1 MAAVQEPA
9 GRVQE
14 LRQARLSKNCAVSKF
29 CAAAS
34 WTASAA
40 SASSALKIASDAP
53 SSGQRDVRVARTSD
67 RGSAPFLPGLLDRD
81 SYASTALGDVVDRS
95 LNAAAAHF
103 TAGLSPAALA
113 EAYFDWATHLAAA
126 PGKRIQL
133 LEKAMKKAMRFALYA
148 QAAALPQGA
157 PPCIEPLPQD
167 WRFKDE
173 AWQRWPYNLIYQGFL
188 LQQQWWHNATTGV
201 RGVSR
206 QHENVIDV
214 HGTPASGHAL
224 AIQFFADK
232 PAGAG
237 THHRARRH
245 QSARAGCK
253 TSSRIGT
260 AQLSGQK
267 PVGADQFEV
276 GRNVAITPGK
286 VVFRNRLIELIQ
298 YNPATD
304 QGQTRADP
312 DRAGLDHEILHPRS
326 VCPELAGEVP
336 HRAWASPCS

>member
-14 LRQARLSKNCAVSKF
+14 L
-29 CAAAS
+29 AS
-34 WTASAA
+34 PAQQEFAQSRNFAQQRSSIA
-40 SASSALKIASDAP
+40 SASVRVKCFAKIASDAP

-67 RGSAPFLPGLLDRD
+67 RGSAPFLPGLLERD

-133 LEKAMKKAMRFALYA
+133 FEKAMKKAMRFALYA
-148 QAAALPQGA
+148 QAAGLPQGA

-206 QHENVIDV
+206 QHENVVTFTARQLLD
-214 HGTPASGHAL
+214 TLSPSN
-224 AIQFFADK
+224 FSADK

-237 THHRARRH
+237 THHPAGRH
-245 QSARAGCK
+245 QSGARLQNFIEDWYR
-253 TSSRIGT
+253 TV
-260 AQLSGQK
+260 SGQK
-267 PVGADQFEV
+267 PAGADQFEV
-276 GRNVAITPGK
+276 GAQRGESRREKSSFAI
-286 VVFRNRLIELIQ
+286 
-298 YNPATD
+298 A
-304 QGQTRADP
+304 
-312 DRAGLDHEILHPRS
+312 
-326 VCPELAGEVP
+326 
-336 HRAWASPCS
+336 